1 MAPEPRRDLGNVM
14 PLSAINDLLGAILP
28 ANAFYAAKLQDLR
41 GIESLEEFGA
51 RVPFTTK
58 DELAADHEAH
68 PPYGSNLTFPQA
80 NYTRFHQTSGT
91 RGNPMVWLD
100 DPAGWAWVLDSW
112 QRVWKTAGAS
122 SGESAFFPFS
132 FGPFIGFWSAFEAA
146 TEMGIRAIPGGGLS
160 SENRLRMIQQ
170 HRPGFIACTPTY
182 ALHLANVG
190 KQMGLPAETLGV
202 EALIVCGEPGGSI
215 PEVRERIQREWNAR
229 VVDHHGMTET
239 GPVSVSDPEDPGIL
253 QIFHQAYYAEVV
265 ETGSGRHVAPGEV
278 GELVLTTLGRYGS
291 PLIRYRTGDLVR
303 PVGIE
308 GEESGTFGLQGGIIG
323 RADDMVVV
331 RGVNLYPSA
340 IEAVVRAVDG
350 IGEYM
355 VEVDERGDLPE
366 VRVMIETLEDSS
378 AESDLEGRLRAVF
391 SMRIPV
397 RAVGAG
403 SLPAHEVKAKR
414 WKVIRE

>member
-1 MAPEPRRDLGNVM
+1 M
-14 PLSAINDLLGAILP
+14 PLSAINDLLEAILP
-28 ANAFYAAKLQDLR
+28 GNAFYAAKFGDLR
-41 GIESLEEFGA
+41 RVESLEEFWT

-68 PPYGSNLTFPQA
+68 SPYGSNLTFPLQ

-100 DPAGWAWVLDSW
+100 DPAGWAWVLESW
-112 QRVWKTAGAS
+112 QWVWQSAGA
-122 SGESAFFPFS
+122 GPGTSAFFPFS

-160 SENRLRMIQQ
+160 SENRLRMIEE

-182 ALHLANVG
+182 ALHLANIG
-190 KQMGLPAETLGV
+190 KRMGLPAKTLGV

-215 PEVRERIQREWNAR
+215 PEVRERIQREWSAR

-239 GPVSVSDPEDPGIL
+239 GPVTVTDQDDPRTLRIS
-253 QIFHQAYYAEVV
+253 HRAYYAEVV
-265 ETGSGRHVAPGEV
+265 EMGSGIHVASGEV

-303 PVGIE
+303 PVSVE
-308 GEESGTFGLQGGIIG
+308 GEVTGAFGLRGGIIG

-340 IEAVVRAVDG
+340 IEAVVRAMDG
-350 IGEYM
+350 VGEYM
-355 VEVDERGDLPE
+355 VEIDERGALPE
-366 VRVMIETLEDSS
+366 VSLVIEAIEGESVERELED
-378 AESDLEGRLRAVF
+378 RLRAVF

-397 RAVGAG
+397 RKIGAG

-414 WKVIRE
+414 WKVIKE